1 MKRLALEVCQKAHSL
16 IRYEKLTRDVM
27 MAVHDMNEHRLF
39 DVCVY
44 RYDEINCN
52 QFTLEKAKYVVK

>member
-39 DVCVY
+39 DVSCV
-44 RYDEINCN
+44 
-52 QFTLEKAKYVVK
+52 